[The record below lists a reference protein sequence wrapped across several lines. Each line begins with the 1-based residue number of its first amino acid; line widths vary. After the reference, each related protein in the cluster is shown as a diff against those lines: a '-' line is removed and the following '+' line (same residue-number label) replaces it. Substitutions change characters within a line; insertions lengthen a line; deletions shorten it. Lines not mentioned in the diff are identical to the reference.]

1 MEEADHRENISPT
14 KKGQKRLFNF
24 WQKLFNPA
32 PQIKPHS
39 LQSYELKQNLSPT
52 AFIWTGKLDQRRTA
66 TGNIHVYR
74 SRTGFTVLAQ
84 DTFISG

>member
-52 AFIWTGKLDQRRTA
+52 AFI
-66 TGNIHVYR
+66 
-74 SRTGFTVLAQ
+74 
-84 DTFISG
+84 